1 MTEDPNLAKSTQ
13 FRVFA
18 QYQGSSPANGYVY
31 IGCLSLGG
39 FQGDEG
45 TGEPIY
51 CPSSEAAG
59 KYDIVG
65 TTSPPPALPTTDFT
79 QHMDRRL
86 NDFWWDL
93 KRRGCHFNLAVKGFN
108 CGRPDD
114 PDTFDAK
121 LLVSGAKLTAF
132 NTGAFNSLGEDA
144 VVDLTGSL
152 QLLDF
157 QPFRPMTFGEVADS
171 TVLAEALDGM
181 YADAIQ
187 CGNCGAPSDGCQKM
201 YVLTLANAGS
211 PGLSSQIAYSING
224 GGLWATDD
232 INTLGGLSG
241 NRLAQVGSR
250 VVVVSQADG
259 AHHYKLQ
266 ASIDAGVV
274 GGWTR
279 VSSGYV
285 STKGPRAIW
294 SKSPS
299 ATYVAAAGGYVYF
312 MANPTA
318 AVTVLAD
325 GSATA
330 QDLNDIRGIGRTIVA
345 AGNNN
350 ALLVS
355 RNDGQTWSAVTGPAI
370 GIALNTLD
378 LVTENVWH
386 VGAANGQ
393 SYFTIDAGTSW
404 TEMTP
409 DASISAVNRIRFVDE
424 IVGYMAVQVGGGS
437 RIYRTA
443 DNGYSWHFEGD
454 YVGGV
459 PTAER
464 YNFIVPCPGNYNVAL
479 AGGRVSSGGD
489 GVVAEGVG

>member
-1 MTEDPNLAKSTQ
+1 MTEDPNLAKSSQ
-13 FRVFA
+13 YRVFV
-18 QYQGSSPANGYVY
+18 QYQGSSPSNEYVY
-31 IGCLSLGG
+31 VGCLSLGG
-39 FQGDEG
+39 FQADEG

-51 CPSSEAAG
+51 CPSSDVAG
-59 KYDIVG
+59 KFDIVG

-93 KRRGCHFNLAVKGFN
+93 RRRGCQFNMAVKGFN

-114 PDTFDAK
+114 PDTFDGK
-121 LLVSGAKLTAF
+121 LLVKGTKLTAF

-144 VVDLTGSL
+144 VLDLTGSL

-171 TVLAEALDGM
+171 VVLAEGLDGM

-187 CGNCGAPSDGCQKM
+187 CGSCGTPSDGCQKM
-201 YVLTLANAGS
+201 YVLTLAESGS
-211 PGLSSQIAYSING
+211 PGLSSQIAYSKNG

-259 AHHYKLQ
+259 AHHHKQQ
-266 ASIDAGVV
+266 ATIDAGSS
-274 GGWTR
+274 GSWSR
-279 VSSGYV
+279 MASGYV
-285 STKGPRAIW
+285 ASKGPRAIW

-299 ATYVAAAGGYVYF
+299 VTYVAAAGGYIYF
-312 MANPTA
+312 MSNPTA

-325 GSATA
+325 GSATT

-345 AGNNN
+345 VGNNN
-350 ALLVS
+350 AILYS
-355 RNDGQTWSAVTGPAI
+355 RNDGETFSTVTGPAV
-370 GIALNTLD
+370 GIALNTVD
-378 LVTENVWH
+378 LVTENVWY
-386 VGAANGQ
+386 VGAANGK
-393 SYFTIDAGTSW
+393 SYFTIDGGVTW

-409 DASISAVNRIRFVDE
+409 DAAINVVNRIRFVDE
-424 IVGYMAVQVGGGS
+424 MVGYMAVQVGGSS

-443 DNGYSWHFEGD
+443 DNGYSWHYEGY

-464 YNFIVPCPGNYNVAL
+464 YNFVTPCPGNYNAAL
-479 AGGRVSSGGD
+479 VGGRISSGGD
-489 GVVAEGVG
+489 GVIALGAG